1 MASNVS
7 ITLQNN
13 DDARG
18 IIEAIVADNPGAQV
32 ANYPSMIKIDV
43 AGRLIVNR
51 TSVEERIGRTWDVQ
65 ELQLT
70 LVSMSGNVD
79 EDDDHFILEWRK

>member
-18 IIEAIVADNPGAQV
+18 IIEAIVADNPGAHV
-32 ANYPSMIKIDV
+32 ADYPSMVKIDV
-43 AGRLIVNR
+43 AGRLVVNR
-51 TSVEERIGRTWDVQ
+51 ASVEERIGRAWDVQ

>member
-1 MASNVS
+1 MAANVS

-18 IIEAIVADNPGAQV
+18 VVEAILADNPGALV
-32 ANYPSMIKIDV
+32 AHYPSLTKIDV
-43 AGRLIVNR
+43 PGRLVVNR
-51 TSVEERIGRTWDVQ
+51 SSVEERIGRTWDVQ

-70 LVSMSGNVD
+70 LVSMAGNVD

>member
-18 IIEAIVADNPGAQV
+18 IIEAIVADNPGAHV
-32 ANYPSMIKIDV
+32 SDYPSLVKIDV
-43 AGRLIVNR
+43 AGRLVVNR
-51 TSVEERIGRTWDVQ
+51 ASVEERIGRAWDVQ

-79 EDDDHFILEWRK
+79 EDDDHFILEWSK